1 MTLIRSSADLAVD
14 ALNYV
19 VDLELGSHHLQAD
32 EHASEGGDNRGP
44 APYELVLGG
53 LVACTAATL
62 RMYMQRK
69 EWPNIH
75 LHVTAELHA
84 DHDGTQYIRRV
95 VTLDGT
101 LDEAQR
107 TRIMEICEKTPVTKF
122 IQRGTRIETTLE
134 PA

>member
-1 MTLIRSSADLAVD
+1 MPLIRSSADMAVD
-14 ALNYV
+14 APNYV
-19 VDLELGSHHLQAD
+19 VDLELGSHRLQGD
-32 EHASEGGDNRGP
+32 EHATEGGADRGP

-69 EWPNIH
+69 EWPNLH
-75 LHVTAELHA
+75 LHVSAELHA
-84 DHDGTQYIRRV
+84 DRDGTQYVRRV
-95 VTLDGT
+95 VTLDGA

-107 TRIMEICEKTPVTKF
+107 ARLLEICEKTPVTKF
-122 IQRGTRIETTLE
+122 IQRGTRIETTLK